1 MSARAAWRLER
12 LGFAR
17 VYRYAAGKADW
28 LAAGLPRE
36 GKLAPFPTAGDA
48 LRRDVPTC
56 GPDDLVGEAAR
67 RARAAGWRLCVV
79 VGERRVVL
87 GVLRGKALD
96 GDPDRTAEQ
105 AMEHGPTTY
114 RPSEL
119 LAEAALRLTEADV
132 ERVLVTTPEGELLG
146 VLDRA
151 EALRR
156 TGADAAAS
164 RG

>member
-67 RARAAGWRLCVV
+67 RARAAGWRMCVV

-87 GVLRGKALD
+87 GVLRRKALE
-96 GDPDRTAEQ
+96 GDPDRRAGDVAEP
-105 AMEHGPTTY
+105 GPTTF

-119 LAEAALRLTEADV
+119 LAEMAIHLTRTGVA
-132 ERVLVTTPEGELLG
+132 RVLVTNPDGELLG
-146 VLDRA
+146 VLERD
-151 EALRR
+151 EAIRR
-156 TGADAAAS
+156 TGGDAGQRS
-164 RG
+164 G